1 VKALVYKSFGDP
13 GVLEWVEDWAKPVVA
28 ANQVMIR
35 VAAGSVN
42 PKDVLLR
49 KGKFSRTL
57 ARDPLP
63 RVSGLDAAGEVV
75 EMGKDV
81 VGLVTGDLVF
91 GMTNNFSGGVHSEYA
106 VFDMDE
112 IARAPSRLSP
122 EIASSVPLVAQTAL
136 QALRDH
142 CKVAPG
148 HKVLINGASGGVG
161 HFAIQIAKAL
171 GAEVHAVCGSNH
183 LDFVASLGADDVYDY
198 AVEPA
203 PEIASVFHCV
213 FDVFGKYSKRDFAKQ
228 LGKNGI
234 FVSTVP
240 RAATLGGELLA
251 RVGLSQRSRL
261 VRVRSCTKDLNQL
274 CAWIESNKLT
284 PHVEKIYPITAAQ
297 DAHRH
302 IESRHT
308 TGKVVLRCV
317 NCSE

>member
-13 GVLEWVEDWAKPVVA
+13 GVLEWVEDWTKPTVT
-28 ANQVMIR
+28 ANQVLIR
-35 VAAGSVN
+35 VTAGSVN

-63 RVSGLDAAGEVV
+63 RVSGLDVAGEVV

-81 VGLVTGDLVF
+81 VGLTTGDLVF

-106 VFDMDE
+106 VFD
-112 IARAPSRLSP
+112 
-122 EIASSVPLVAQTAL
+122 
-136 QALRDH
+136 
-142 CKVAPG
+142 
-148 HKVLINGASGGVG
+148 
-161 HFAIQIAKAL
+161 
-171 GAEVHAVCGSNH
+171 
-183 LDFVASLGADDVYDY
+183 
-198 AVEPA
+198 
-203 PEIASVFHCV
+203 
-213 FDVFGKYSKRDFAKQ
+213 VFGKYSKKDFVRQ

-240 RAATLGGELLA
+240 KAATLGGELLA

-274 CAWIESNKLT
+274 RDWIESNKLT

-302 IESRHT
+302 IESKHT
-308 TGKVVLRCV
+308 TGKVVLRC
-317 NCSE
+317 SIQPH

>member
-1 VKALVYKSFGDP
+1 ML
-13 GVLEWVEDWAKPVVA
+13 
-28 ANQVMIR
+28 IR
-35 VAAGSVN
+35 VTAGSVN

-63 RVSGLDAAGEVV
+63 RVSGLDVAGEVV

-81 VGLVTGDLVF
+81 VGLTTGDLVF

-106 VFDMDE
+106 VFDADE

-122 EIASSVPLVAQTAL
+122 EVASSVPLAAQTGL

-161 HFAIQIAKAL
+161 HFAIQIAKAF

-183 LDFVASLGADDVYDY
+183 LDFVASLGADTVYDY

-213 FDVFGKYSKRDFAKQ
+213 FDVFGKYSKKDFARQ

-240 RAATLGGELLA
+240 KAATLGGELLA

-274 CAWIESNKLT
+274 RDWIESNKLT

-302 IESRHT
+302 IESKHT
-308 TGKVVLRCV
+308 TGKVVLRCS
-317 NCSE
+317 NQPH